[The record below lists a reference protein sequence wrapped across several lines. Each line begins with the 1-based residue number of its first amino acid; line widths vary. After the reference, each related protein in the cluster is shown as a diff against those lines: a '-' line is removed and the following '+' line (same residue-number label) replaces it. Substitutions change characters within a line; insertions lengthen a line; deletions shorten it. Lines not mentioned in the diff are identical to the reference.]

1 MNGTSRPI
9 AFHHV
14 SSVVADLDRSVA
26 FYSGLLGLE
35 VRSRTR
41 CEMGRLQIA
50 GTGVDWT
57 ASGADWSTEP
67 VDVVLLELGG
77 IRIELAQ
84 PLNPAGVARDRSGSS
99 TTHVAL
105 RVANVRELRQA
116 LEAAG
121 VRFLTPLLVFPEE
134 GHRPWIWCRC
144 EDPDGHEVELVE
156 EMPTSYQ
163 LERMAERLREMR
175 AQRGLTLREVA
186 AQSSISAAH
195 LSQVERGET
204 VPSVPTLLAI
214 SSSLGVSPDYFFRAA
229 DDSPAGS
236 PGAAAQQDS
245 SPAQA
250 PPEPAGGRLPAEQ
263 AVSGT
268 VEWQWLTAPH
278 ATIKLARIRYDVGA
292 ATSAP
297 SDGGTGS
304 ASCAVL
310 EGTLLAEVG
319 STHNVLAAGSSIS
332 YDLSGPHRFSNVG
345 DGAAVGIWGFCS

>member
-1 MNGTSRPI
+1 MNGSDRPI

-57 ASGADWSTEP
+57 GGGADWSTEP

-84 PLNPAGVARDRSGSS
+84 PLKPASVPRDRSGPS

-105 RVANVRELRQA
+105 RVTNVRELRQT

-121 VRFLTPLLVFPEE
+121 VHFLTPLLVFPEE

-175 AQRGLTLREVA
+175 AQRGLTLKEVA
-186 AQSSISAAH
+186 AQSSISVAH

-229 DDSPAGS
+229 AGDRTTDSS
-236 PGAAAQQDS
+236 GAAT
-245 SPAQA
+245 
-250 PPEPAGGRLPAEQ
+250 RKAEQ
-263 AVSGT
+263 AEPPAIIGV
-268 VEWQWLTAPH
+268 VEWQWLTAPD
-278 ATIKLARIRYDVGA
+278 ATIKLAKIRYDAGA

-297 SDGGTGS
+297 GDGATGS
-304 ASCAVL
+304 ASCTVL

-319 STHNVLAAGSSIS
+319 STRNVLAAGSSIS

-345 DGAAVGIWGFCS
+345 DGPAVGFWGFGS